1 MREKILTF
9 LNLTG
14 ISKYPDV
21 ITAGYTAQIRSQ
33 FMTDETLPD
42 EFAKAVGLMTATLEA
57 KKPALFDTVITAYEK
72 AFTEE
77 DIDALVKFYGSP
89 IGKRVVE
96 LGGIVLPEVVAAGE
110 TWGAEALMSIQGEL
124 AAILA

>member
-1 MREKILTF
+1 MREKILNF

-14 ISKYPDV
+14 IAKYPDV
-21 ITAGYTAQIRSQ
+21 IAAGYTAQIRSQ

-57 KKPALFDTVITAYEK
+57 KKDVLFDTVIAAYEK
-72 AFTEE
+72 SFTEE
-77 DIDALVKFYGSP
+77 DIDALVSFYGSSV
-89 IGKRVVE
+89 GKRVVE
-96 LGGIVLPEVVAAGE
+96 LGGIVLPEVIAAGE